1 MAKFSPNYGIG
12 SLVNLVGEREDPK
25 HAHVMPIYQ
34 TSLFDF
40 TDVASGAALFEGKEE
55 GYIYSRLSNPN
66 QDQVAKKIAVIEGL
80 DLLRANPTT
89 PPDELIA
96 GQIFSSGMA
105 AITCCILARVKPG
118 QTILA
123 QEALYS
129 NTYTFLRD
137 FGIRWGI
144 NVVWVPEPTPQAWEA
159 AFAESPEAVLV
170 YVETPSNPTMALVD
184 IKAAA
189 DIAHQHD
196 AWLMVDNTFATPY
209 CQRPITLGADIIV
222 HSTTKY
228 LNGHGLVVGGAVVSP
243 HISFMKEELFSM
255 MKTLGCNASPF
266 DAWLTNN
273 GMKTFE
279 LRMKRH
285 CENALQVAAY
295 LEQHPAISKVNYPG
309 LDSHPQHE
317 LASQQM
323 IHFGGML
330 SFEVA
335 GGLKAGARLMDRVQL
350 CVLAVSLGHVNSLIE
365 HPASMTHSTMA
376 REDRIKTGITDGLVR
391 FSVGI
396 ENIRDII
403 ADLEQALS
411 DK

>member
-1 MAKFSPNYGIG
+1 MAKFSPHYGIG

-25 HAHVMPIYQ
+25 HAHVIPIYQ

-55 GYIYSRLSNPN
+55 GYIYSRLKNPN
-66 QDQVAKKIAVIEGL
+66 QDQVAFKIAVLEGL
-80 DLLRANPTT
+80 DLLRAHPNT
-89 PPDELIA
+89 PPEELIA
-96 GQIFSSGMA
+96 GQLFSSGMA
-105 AITCCILARVKPG
+105 AVTCCILAKVKPG

-137 FGIRWGI
+137 FGTRWGI
-144 NVVWVPEPTPQAWEA
+144 HVVWLHDP
-159 AFAESPEAVLV
+159 SPEAWEQAFDQNPEAVMA
-170 YVETPSNPTMALVD
+170 YAETPSNPTMSLVD
-184 IKAAA
+184 LRALAT
-189 DIAHQHD
+189 IAHKHQS
-196 AWLMVDNTFATPY
+196 WLMVDNTFATPY
-209 CQRPITLGADIIV
+209 CQRPIAMGADLVI

-228 LNGHGLVVGGAVVSP
+228 LNGHGLVVGGAAVSP
-243 HISFMKEELFSM
+243 HVSFMKEDLFSM

-279 LRMKRH
+279 LRMQRH

-295 LEQHPAISKVNYPG
+295 LEQHPAVNQVFYPG

-323 IHFGGML
+323 VHYGGML
-330 SFEVA
+330 SFELA
-335 GGLKAGARLMDRVQL
+335 GGLEAGARLMDRVQL

-365 HPASMTHSTMA
+365 HPASMTHSGIA
-376 REDRIKTGITDGLVR
+376 PEERLQAGITDGLVR
-391 FSVGI
+391 FSIGI
-396 ENIRDII
+396 ENVRDII
-403 ADLEQALS
+403 ADLDQAL
-411 DK
+411 KE